1 MTIFGQDIALDDE
14 QQAKVLANG
23 ELALTSGVDTAVQDV
38 FLRLITPLGSLFYDP
53 EYGSRLYEIIHE
65 DAHELMKISLPN
77 EIARRLELDSRIV
90 LGSVK
95 TEVNNEVEKAIIT
108 VSWRF
113 IDDDVPYN
121 LVLSFDKQIAKWVV
135 ENA

>member
-95 TEVNNEVEKAIIT
+95 AEVNNEVEKAIIT